1 MGRLAF
7 IILVLLLVLA
17 AGGAVMIGLFP
28 PEPRQAAVER
38 LLPPE
43 RFGNR

>member
-7 IILVLLLVLA
+7 IILAVLIVVA
-17 AGGAVMIGLFP
+17 AAGAVMIGLFP

-38 LLPPE
+38 VLPLE
-43 RFGNR
+43 RFGSR